1 MEKLNDYYRSPNA
14 SARSETQAI
23 ACKNCSLSF
32 AVVLVNRDDKRN
44 ARHVDSLRN
53 LIETDCIGGLHR
65 DEYKLNVDWASQKT
79 QLESSKHIKTHPS
92 QHTMMILGTDRNF
105 LFIDS
110 TIALL

>member
-1 MEKLNDYYRSPNA
+1 MPVVALAFHEHLAMEKLNDYYRSPNA

-65 DEYKLNVDWASQKT
+65 DEYRLSVDWAS
-79 QLESSKHIKTHPS
+79 
-92 QHTMMILGTDRNF
+92 
-105 LFIDS
+105 
-110 TIALL
+110 